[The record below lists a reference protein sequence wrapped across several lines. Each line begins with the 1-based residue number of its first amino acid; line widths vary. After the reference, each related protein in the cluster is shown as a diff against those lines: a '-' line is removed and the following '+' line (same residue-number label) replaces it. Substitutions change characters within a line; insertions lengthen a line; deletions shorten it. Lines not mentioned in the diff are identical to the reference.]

1 MREMI
6 FMREMI
12 STLLLALSLVLS
24 LAACGGSAPPAQP
37 DIDLADFCA
46 DVQENY
52 EWPVLMSLTEDESL
66 RKMLD
71 SNYPGLSDI
80 STKQCEVYMAA
91 MSAVVGE
98 IALVEVEDSEDVKAV
113 EGIFQA
119 RIAYQVGDETNP
131 GGAWYPASI
140 EDWGKD
146 SCIASNG
153 NYVMLAVGD
162 HSAEAAA
169 DFNALFA

>member
-1 MREMI
+1 MKKKI
-6 FMREMI
+6 FA
-12 STLLLALSLVLS
+12 LLLALSLVFS
-24 LAACGGSAPPAQP
+24 LAACGSSDPAPQP
-37 DIDLADFCA
+37 DINLADFCA
-46 DVQENY
+46 DIQENY
-52 EWPVLMSLTEDESL
+52 EWPVLVSLMEDDSL
-66 RKMLD
+66 REMLD
-71 SNYPGLSDI
+71 SSYPGLSDI

-140 EDWGKD
+140 EGWEKD
-146 SCIASNG
+146 SCITSNG
-153 NYVMLAVGD
+153 NYIMLAVGD
-162 HSAEAAA
+162 HAAEAVA
-169 DFNALFA
+169 DFNALFV

>member
-1 MREMI
+1 
-6 FMREMI
+6 
-12 STLLLALSLVLS
+12 
-24 LAACGGSAPPAQP
+24 
-37 DIDLADFCA
+37 
-46 DVQENY
+46 
-52 EWPVLMSLTEDESL
+52 MSLTEDESL

-153 NYVMLAVGD
+153 NYIMLAVGD
-162 HSAEAAA
+162 HAAEAVA
-169 DFNALFA
+169 DFNTLFV

>member
-1 MREMI
+1 
-6 FMREMI
+6 
-12 STLLLALSLVLS
+12 
-24 LAACGGSAPPAQP
+24 
-37 DIDLADFCA
+37 
-46 DVQENY
+46 
-52 EWPVLMSLTEDESL
+52 MSLTEDESL

-140 EDWGKD
+140 EGWEKD

-153 NYVMLAVGD
+153 NYIMLAVGD
-162 HSAEAAA
+162 HAAEAVA
-169 DFNALFA
+169 DFNALFV

>member
-1 MREMI
+1 MKKKI
-6 FMREMI
+6 LALF
-12 STLLLALSLVLS
+12 LALSMGLS
-24 LAACGGSAPPAQP
+24 LSACGGSGPVSQP
-37 DIDLADFCA
+37 DINLADFCA
-46 DVQENY
+46 AIQENY
-52 EWPVLMSLTEDESL
+52 EWPALMSLTDDDSL
-66 RKMLD
+66 QEMLD
-71 SNYPGLSDI
+71 SCYPGLSDI
-80 STKQCEVYMAA
+80 SMKQCEVYMAA

-98 IALVEVEDSEDVKAV
+98 IALVEVEDSEDVKTV
-113 EGIFQA
+113 EDIFQA

-140 EDWGKD
+140 EGWEKD